1 MKKSTR
7 WLLFIAGIGVLVLG
21 MYYFIN
27 PSWLF
32 WPPYSTM
39 GWRPHY
45 FGPRTFP
52 GVSFLGLLIAFII
65 GFALYKLL
73 FPSSGSQPKKGEK
86 FCPFCGRDL
95 RESEPISETSSEN
108 HHSQKLI

>member
-1 MKKSTR
+1 MKNSTR
-7 WLLFIAGIGVLVLG
+7 WILFFAGIGVLILG
-21 MYYFIN
+21 MYYFVN

-45 FGPRTFP
+45 FGPRIFSWVP
-52 GVSFLGLLIAFII
+52 FLGLSIAFII
-65 GFALYKLL
+65 GFTLYKLL
-73 FPSSGSQPKKGEK
+73 FPSSGSQPKKEEK

-95 RESEPISETSSEN
+95 QRSESISGVRPEDLGKE
-108 HHSQKLI
+108 KV

>member
-1 MKKSTR
+1 MKNSAR
-7 WLLFIAGIGVLVLG
+7 RILFLGAIGILILGV
-21 MYYFIN
+21 YYFAF

-52 GVSFLGLLIAFII
+52 SISFLGLLIAFII
-65 GFALYKLL
+65 GFGLCKLL
-73 FPSSGSQPKKGEK
+73 FPSSGSQQKNEEK
-86 FCPFCGRDL
+86 FCPFCGRELQQGESISGARPEDL
-95 RESEPISETSSEN
+95 GKE
-108 HHSQKLI
+108 KV

>member
-1 MKKSTR
+1 MTTSIRRT
-7 WLLFIAGIGVLVLG
+7 LFIAGIGILILG

-52 GVSFLGLLIAFII
+52 SVSFLGLLIAFII
-65 GFALYKLL
+65 GFALCKLL
-73 FPSSGSQPKKGEK
+73 FPVSGSQPKKEET

-95 RESEPISETSSEN
+95 QRSESISGTHPEDLGKE
-108 HHSQKLI
+108 KV

>member
-1 MKKSTR
+1 MKNSTR
-7 WLLFIAGIGVLVLG
+7 WILFIAGIGVLVLG

-52 GVSFLGLLIAFII
+52 WASFLGLLIAFII
-65 GFALYKLL
+65 GFALYELL
-73 FPSSGSQPKKGEK
+73 FQSLGSQPKKEEN
-86 FCPFCGRDL
+86 FCPYCGREFE
-95 RESEPISETSSEN
+95 RSESISGVRPEYLGKE
-108 HHSQKLI
+108 KV